1 MWSDRYSNHVT
12 QIHFHTV
19 FHGSVLLVGRN
30 PQPTMRHISEHLS
43 FLLGEL
49 GQNTRGNTIKH
60 YKINALEV
68 DRRKPIKKD
77 SVQSSLD
84 TGSWVDRAIDSGLG
98 WDKVKI
104 GKKLGVLSVRHLTFY
119 CQINFSLLQDLQWP
133 AMTISSQLYLNISR
147 SSVCVRSRR
156 CGGRHLSEIN

>member
-1 MWSDRYSNHVT
+1 MLKY
-12 QIHFHTV
+12 FHTV

-77 SVQSSLD
+77 NVHSSLD
-84 TGSWVDRAIDSGLG
+84 TGSGVDRAIDSGLG
-98 WDKVKI
+98 
-104 GKKLGVLSVRHLTFY
+104 
-119 CQINFSLLQDLQWP
+119 
-133 AMTISSQLYLNISR
+133 
-147 SSVCVRSRR
+147 
-156 CGGRHLSEIN
+156 